1 MSEEKIVV
9 PEGMLEATRGACTPN
24 HPNRTR
30 IELEAALR
38 WLTENPIVPTEP
50 FVAMIDSE
58 VRDRSTRKGYGMYVE
73 LLAEWRR
80 MFLAPEPIAHTIPP
94 PSLCGAVVISFIAGA
109 SWFPC
114 ALSAGHVGGHR
125 AAGNCFK
132 HGYYLG
138 EEGSVPHCPKWPE
151 CVEMLTDKTTQVR
164 APEPEVPEAIKDLLS
179 ES

>member
-24 HPNRTR
+24 HSNRTR

-50 FVAMIDSE
+50 
-58 VRDRSTRKGYGMYVE
+58 
-73 LLAEWRR
+73 
-80 MFLAPEPIAHTIPP
+80 PEPIAHTIPP

-138 EEGSVPHCPKWPE
+138 EERSVPHCPKWPE